1 MARGDGL
8 EDLRTARDLAEQAL
22 RAIRERKYA
31 DAMAL
36 SSVGTL
42 HLGLAE
48 LAVRVLAESS
58 TVPQGSPAERAWR
71 RWSAETGG
79 DLR

>member
-1 MARGDGL
+1 MARGNGL

-22 RAIRERKYA
+22 QAIRDNRYA
-31 DAMAL
+31 EAMAV

-42 HLGLAE
+42 HLGLAAM
-48 LAVRVLAESS
+48 AVEVLAKVS
-58 TVPQGSPAERAWR
+58 TTPQGAASERAWA
-71 RWSAETGG
+71 RWRDETGG